1 LGAIHKLF
9 GEQKARLREGGR
21 EREFP
26 RVSAALSAKV
36 AAMAARGLFLKPR
49 LQSSVG
55 VPLIGRRVVIRN
67 AHFLSLGANNII
79 EDGAE
84 LQGLARDGIKFANSV
99 SIGAQTMIRPSSYY
113 SRAIGIGLQVGDNS
127 SIGPQCY
134 IGCSGGINIGS
145 NVMIAPG
152 VRMFSENHNFSDD
165 TTIKVQGVSWNPIT
179 IEDDCWI
186 ASGATLLAGVTIGRG
201 SVVAAGAVV
210 TKSFPPNSI
219 IAGVPAKRIS
229 ER

>member
-1 LGAIHKLF
+1 
-9 GEQKARLREGGR
+9 
-21 EREFP
+21 
-26 RVSAALSAKV
+26 
-36 AAMAARGLFLKPR
+36 
-49 LQSSVG
+49 
-55 VPLIGRRVVIRN
+55 
-67 AHFLSLGANNII
+67 
-79 EDGAE
+79 
-84 LQGLARDGIKFANSV
+84 
-99 SIGAQTMIRPSSYY
+99 
-113 SRAIGIGLQVGDNS
+113 
-127 SIGPQCY
+127 
-134 IGCSGGINIGS
+134 
-145 NVMIAPG
+145 MIAPG